1 MEGKM
6 KKPGKRIYVLLV
18 LLVLAAALS
27 FVAFRWVF
35 RKSVFEQ
42 KTFTAFMAV
51 PGEGQA
57 KENRIQDKIA
67 ELTGFRAEIEWLG
80 GQTPEEKIDSM
91 IQQGEYPDFI
101 NGADA
106 SSKLIEAGVLIP
118 LEDYLEDYPDLYNYL
133 TPKQWDSL
141 RKEDGHIYY
150 IPPFGVIK
158 GNNTQTMLSGEAFWI
173 QKRVLE
179 WAGFPE
185 VKTLDEYFD
194 LIASYLKANP
204 QSDGQ
209 PNIGFE
215 ILCDDWRY
223 FCLENPAMFLAGHPN
238 EGCAIVDEKTQKAE
252 VYDTIPEAK
261 QYYQKLCQM
270 YNQGVID
277 PETFTLSY
285 SQYVDKLST
294 GNVLGF
300 VDQYWQIMD
309 AQNSLYAYGREDRTY
324 VPLAI
329 TANEEIEGKYNC
341 IENSLNVGSGLGI
354 SVDCKDVEG
363 ALQFLND
370 LLKPEIMTLRYWGEE
385 GIDYEVDEQGLFYRT
400 EEQRKNRG
408 NGDWL
413 KENICSYTYF
423 PAYEGMAADGINTV
437 LPAEQPG
444 EYYQTLSDYDK
455 KVLDAYGF
463 QTWKEFLGEET
474 EGGPWFPLYSCVA
487 DWPADSDYGQA
498 RADMERVKRLWLPKV
513 IMSSETEFEKIWSH
527 YMEAYR
533 DEVDVD
539 AYLEQL
545 NWEIQKRV
553 QEAEK

>member
-1 MEGKM
+1 MEGKVR
-6 KKPGKRIYVLLV
+6 KPGKMMYVWLL
-18 LLVLAAALS
+18 LLLLLTALS
-27 FVAFRWVF
+27 FAAFRWIL
-35 RKSVFEQ
+35 RKSGHEQ
-42 KTFTAFMAV
+42 KSFTAFMAV
-51 PGEGQA
+51 PGEEKA
-57 KENRIQDKIA
+57 KDNRICNKIA
-67 ELTGFRAEIEWLG
+67 ELTGARAEIEWLG
-80 GQTPEEKIDSM
+80 GQTPEEKIETM
-91 IQQGEYPDFI
+91 IQKGEYPDFI

-106 SSKLIEAGVLIP
+106 SSMLIEAGALIP
-118 LEDYLEDYPDLYNYL
+118 LEDYLEDYPYLYDYL
-133 TPKQWDSL
+133 TPKQWESM

-150 IPPFGVIK
+150 IPPFGVVQ
-158 GNNTQTMLSGEAFWI
+158 GRNTQTMLSGEAFWI

-185 VKTLDEYFD
+185 VKTLDQYFD
-194 LIASYLKANP
+194 LMTSYLKENP

-209 PNIGFE
+209 ANIGFE

-223 FCLENPAMFLAGHPN
+223 FCLENPAMFLAGYPN
-238 EGCAIVDEKTQKAE
+238 EGCAIVDEKTQKAA

-261 QYYQKLCQM
+261 QYYRKLCEM

-285 SQYVDKLST
+285 SQYIDKLSA

-300 VDQYWQIMD
+300 VDQYWEIMD
-309 AQNSLYAYGREDRTY
+309 VQNSLYANGREDRTY

-341 IENSLNVGSGLGI
+341 TEISLNVGAGVGI

-385 GIDYEVDEQGLFYRT
+385 GVDYEVDEQGLFYRT
-400 EEQRKNRG
+400 DEQRNNWG
-408 NGDWL
+408 NGDFL
-413 KENICSYTYF
+413 KENTCSYTYF
-423 PAYEGMAADGINTV
+423 PAYEGMSADGINTV
-437 LPAEQPG
+437 LPSEQPA
-444 EYYQTLSDYDK
+444 EYYQKLLDYDK

-474 EGGPWFPLYSCVA
+474 KGSLWFPLYSCVA

-513 IMSSETEFEKIWSH
+513 IMSSEAEFEKSWSD
-527 YMEAYR
+527 YMETYQN
-533 DEVDVD
+533 EVNVD

-545 NWEIQKRV
+545 NLEIQKRV
-553 QEAEK
+553 QEAGQ